1 MSMQRLDLICSE
13 RELDQVV
20 RLIDAAGAPGYSVMR
35 HVTGRGPHGAVSE
48 SMEFSGFG
56 ANAHVIVLCE
66 EAVLEKLR
74 TRLKPVLEYYGG
86 FGFVSTAEPF

>member
-1 MSMQRLDLICSE
+1 MRRLDLICSE
-13 RELDQVV
+13 RELERAV

-56 ANAHVIVLCE
+56 ANAHVIVFCE
-66 EAVLEKLR
+66 EEVLERLR
-74 TRLKPVLEYYGG
+74 DALRPILEYYGG
-86 FGFVSTAEPF
+86 VGFVSTAEPF